1 MNKHIYMYRG
11 GYEKPLIFNASWGKL
26 IIWKG
31 TDILIF
37 LHLQETSPAS
47 QHAAYE
53 IYITWALP
61 SSETDLDM

>member
-11 GYEKPLIFNASWGKL
+11 GYEINVSWGKL